1 MTWQNSTHSQIQNHC
16 QIGLMKLAMAG
27 KQTECVLRVL
37 SARLGCDCWDFVF
50 TKSADDRKIN
60 KQKQFFSQVHVTNLW
75 FVKVIFQLQ
84 FKWKINLLSEIWSEI
99 CIVKKCECSENVVRS
114 TRLASMGQK
123 HLISTIIAI
132 STVSKVNLF
141 SFLVEFLREI
151 DLYSVYLHWRSV
163 VF

>member
-27 KQTECVLRVL
+27 KQTECLLRLL
-37 SARLGCDCWDFVF
+37 SARLAYNCWDFVF

-60 KQKQFFSQVHVTNLW
+60 KQTNSFFCKCTWSICDSWKWYFN
-75 FVKVIFQLQ
+75 

-99 CIVKKCECSENVVRS
+99 CIVKKCECSENVVRG

-123 HLISTIIAI
+123 HLISTIIVNLE
-132 STVSKVNLF
+132 STVSNVCKFIFF
-141 SFLVEFLREI
+141 SRRIFTWNWFV
-151 DLYSVYLHWRSV
+151 
-163 VF
+163 